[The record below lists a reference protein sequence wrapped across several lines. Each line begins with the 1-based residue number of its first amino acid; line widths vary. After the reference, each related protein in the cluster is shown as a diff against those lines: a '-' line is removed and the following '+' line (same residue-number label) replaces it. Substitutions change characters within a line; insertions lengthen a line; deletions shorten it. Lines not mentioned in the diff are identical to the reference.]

1 MSNLLTRAL
10 SGAVFVL
17 LLVSATL
24 YNSYVLL
31 GLLYLFM
38 ILAIF
43 EFSKMLT
50 VQNFSI
56 YGIASLLYLKQLPFV
71 ETNQELVIDGLLILG
86 FSILFITQ
94 LFKNND
100 RSVSELGKF
109 VLVLTYVCLPFL
121 YLQKIPFTNPQ
132 NSYNGQLL
140 LGFFV
145 LIWSSDTFAYL
156 SGISFGKHKLMER
169 ISPKKTVE
177 GFAGGVFM
185 TLLLAYLLSFQFDF
199 LTSAQW
205 IGIAV
210 LISVFGVLG
219 DLIAS
224 MFKRHI
230 GVKDTGN
237 LIPGHGGIIDRLDS
251 VIFAA
256 PIVYL
261 FLKITH
267 TYVS

>member
-31 GLLYLFM
+31 GLLYIFM

-56 YGIASLLYLKQLPFV
+56 YGMASLLYLRQLPFV

-86 FSILFITQ
+86 FLFLFITQ
-94 LFKNND
+94 LFQNNN
-100 RSVSELGKF
+100 RSVTELGKF

-121 YLQKIPFTNPQ
+121 YLQKIPFTNAQ

-169 ISPKKTVE
+169 ISPKKN
-177 GFAGGVFM
+177 
-185 TLLLAYLLSFQFDF
+185 Y
-199 LTSAQW
+199 
-205 IGIAV
+205 
-210 LISVFGVLG
+210 
-219 DLIAS
+219 
-224 MFKRHI
+224 
-230 GVKDTGN
+230 
-237 LIPGHGGIIDRLDS
+237 
-251 VIFAA
+251 
-256 PIVYL
+256 
-261 FLKITH
+261 
-267 TYVS
+267 